1 MERLPLRLKQ
11 EIGIQSQGE
20 KDFVP
25 SILRKEKSEKE
36 EQKLHKTLSMDE
48 AALEGWV
55 PERLNLGISSKREK
69 TNKKM
74 RK

>member
-48 AALEGWV
+48 SALEGWV

-69 TNKKM
+69 TNKKV

>member
-36 EQKLHKTLSMDE
+36 EQKLHKTLSMNE
-48 AALEGWV
+48 SALEGWV
-55 PERLNLGISSKREK
+55 LERLNLGISSKREK
-69 TNKKM
+69 TNKKV